1 MHIPENYLSPSTC
14 AVMTAAMLPVWGYSI
29 NKVRTEIPK
38 AKMPLLGIG
47 AAFSF
52 LGMMFNVPLPGGT
65 TGHAVGGTLIA
76 ILTGSPAA
84 GCISVS
90 IALLIQALLFG
101 DGGILAFG
109 ANCFNMAFVLPYLG
123 FFLYK
128 LLFKKTGKRKCVNTS
143 NDDRTYY
150 FVWSGRDRAYG
161 SGTDIRRKSSSGSV
175 GCGSG

>member
-76 ILTGSPAA
+76 ILTGSLHCIVDTGAA
-84 GCISVS
+84 LWRWRNSCIW
-90 IALLIQALLFG
+90 
-101 DGGILAFG
+101 
-109 ANCFNMAFVLPYLG
+109 C
-123 FFLYK
+123 K
-128 LLFKKTGKRKCVNTS
+128 LL
-143 NDDRTYY
+143 
-150 FVWSGRDRAYG
+150 
-161 SGTDIRRKSSSGSV
+161 
-175 GCGSG
+175 